1 MRKRI
6 LISILIIP
14 VLVYVIYAPYW
25 NGIFFFTFLLL
36 LSAFASKEIHFLIGK
51 LVTFRHGRASC
62 FWFVLP
68 PVFIIAAG
76 YINRFIKASPGAMLL
91 YTGAAV
97 VAGLCVLSLVIYG
110 LREGVGRLLIF
121 SANFIY
127 CGVFPLLLLLLHGEY
142 RGFMFIYFLFLAAW
156 VNDAA
161 AYFIGSLFGRTR
173 GIVRHSPNKSLE
185 GYIGA
190 FVITMILVNVFKLII
205 RDGFAPEIVQT
216 NILGFCISLTAP
228 MGDLGESF
236 FKRKTGVKDSSAFL
250 PGLGGVL
257 DIFDSVLLSVPLYY
271 ILVQSII

>member
-25 NGIFFFTFLLL
+25 NGVLFFLFLLL
-36 LSAFASKEIHFLIGK
+36 LSALASREIHLLIGK
-51 LVTFRHGRASC
+51 VVSFRHRRASGL
-62 FWFVLP
+62 WFVLP
-68 PVFIIAAG
+68 PLLIIAAG
-76 YINRFIKASPGAMLL
+76 YTNRFVNASPCAML
-91 YTGAAV
+91 YTGAAI
-97 VAGLCVLSLVIYG
+97 VAGMCVLSLARYG
-110 LREGVGRLLIF
+110 LREGVHHFLII
-121 SANFIY
+121 SANFVY
-127 CGVFPLLLLLLHGEY
+127 SGVFPLLLQLLHGEY
-142 RGFMFIYFLFLAAW
+142 RGFIFIYFLFFTAW

-173 GIVRHSPNKSLE
+173 GILRCSPNKSLE

-190 FVITMILVNVFKLII
+190 LVITMIMVNAFNLIF
-205 RDGFAPEIVQT
+205 RDGFAPGIVQT
-216 NILGFCISLTAP
+216 NVMGFCIALTAP
-228 MGDLGESF
+228 LGDLGESF

-271 ILVQSII
+271 ILVQHIF

>member
-25 NGIFFFTFLLL
+25 NGIYFFLFLFL
-36 LSAFASKEIHFLIGK
+36 LSALASREIHLLIGM
-51 LVTFRHGRASC
+51 VVSFRHRRTSGL
-62 FWFVLP
+62 WFVLP
-68 PVFIIAAG
+68 PLLIIAAG
-76 YINRFIKASPGAMLL
+76 YTNRFINASPSAML
-91 YTGAAV
+91 YTGAAI

-110 LREGVGRLLIF
+110 LREGALHFLSF
-121 SANFIY
+121 SGNFVY
-127 CGVFPLLLLLLHGEY
+127 SGVFPLLLLLLHGEY
-142 RGFMFIYFLFLAAW
+142 RGFMFIGFLFFAAW

-173 GIVRHSPNKSLE
+173 GILRYSPNKSLE

-190 FVITMILVNVFKLII
+190 FVITMIMVNVFKLIF
-205 RDGFAPEIVQT
+205 RSGFAPDIVQT
-216 NILGFCISLTAP
+216 NVVGFCIALTAP
-228 MGDLGESF
+228 LGDLGESF

-271 ILVQSII
+271 ILVQRIL